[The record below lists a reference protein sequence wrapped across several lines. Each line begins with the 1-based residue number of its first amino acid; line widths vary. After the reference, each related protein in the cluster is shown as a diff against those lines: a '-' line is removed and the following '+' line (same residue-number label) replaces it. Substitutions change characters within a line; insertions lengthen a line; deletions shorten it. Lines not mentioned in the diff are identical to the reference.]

1 MGAGSKRENGDQAMR
16 LAVDVEVTI
25 KGRKTVETV
34 EAHCFVARRIRVKG
48 DDAYRPD
55 VVDVDIYVPTRARA
69 ILQSA
74 EGWRP
79 NSRSVLR
86 ATARVSQNARE
97 LAPFMSSG
105 RAKWYYG
112 AR

>member
-1 MGAGSKRENGDQAMR
+1 MR
-16 LAVDVEVTI
+16 LAADVEVTI

-34 EAHCFVARRIRVKG
+34 EAHCFVARRIRKADG
-48 DDAYRPD
+48 GEYRPD
-55 VVDVDIYVPTRARA
+55 VVAVDIYVPTRARA

-97 LAPFMSSG
+97 LAPFMASG
-105 RAKWYYG
+105 RSKWFFG

>member
-1 MGAGSKRENGDQAMR
+1 MR

-34 EAHCFVARRIRVKG
+34 EAHCFSARRIRVG
-48 DDAYRPD
+48 RSHVYRTD
-55 VVDVDIYVPTRARA
+55 VVSVDIYVPTSARA

-86 ATARVSQNARE
+86 ATARVNQNARE
-97 LAPFMSSG
+97 LAQFMSSG
-105 RAKWYYG
+105 RSKWFFG
-112 AR
+112 TR

>member
-1 MGAGSKRENGDQAMR
+1 MR

-34 EAHCFVARRIRVKG
+34 EAHCFVARRIRKAG
-48 DDAYRPD
+48 DGEYRPD

-105 RAKWYYG
+105 RLKWFFG

>member
-1 MGAGSKRENGDQAMR
+1 MR

-69 ILQSA
+69 MLQSA

-112 AR
+112 TR

>member
-1 MGAGSKRENGDQAMR
+1 MR

>member
-1 MGAGSKRENGDQAMR
+1 MR

-34 EAHCFVARRIRVKG
+34 EAHCFAARRIRKAG
-48 DDAYRPD
+48 DDVARPAAFRPD
-55 VVDVDIYVPTRARA
+55 VVSVDIYVPTRVRA

-74 EGWRP
+74 DGWRP

-105 RAKWYYG
+105 RSKWFFG
-112 AR
+112 TR

>member
-1 MGAGSKRENGDQAMR
+1 MR

-112 AR
+112 TR